1 MLFNFF
7 TDNIRGVICSLL
19 KKIFMNFLR
28 TIKVLLITVAA
39 FFLQNSNAQTSASG
53 VKRPTTKRTA
63 KETGLKDAYK
73 NYFLI
78 GAALNSP
85 QIEEQEPNA
94 KLLVPQQF
102 NSITPENIM
111 KCEVIYPG
119 WDKYNFYLADKYVAY
134 GKKNNMFVVGH
145 TLVWHSQLSPF
156 VNNIQSKDS
165 FLLFFTNHINTVAG
179 RYAEK
184 VNSWDVVN
192 EALNE
197 DGTLRQ
203 SIFLEKLGED
213 YIRKAFELA
222 AKADPKAALYYN
234 DYNIEQPQKRAG
246 VIALVKKLQASGTK
260 INGIGIQAHW
270 SINGP
275 PLKDIEDAIVEFA
288 ALGLKVSFTELDLTA
303 LPNPWDLVGAELSQ
317 NFEGSPYM
325 NPYPNGLPD
334 AMQIKLAK
342 GYEDLF
348 KLFIKHKDKI
358 ERVTFWGVN
367 DGQSWL
373 NNWPIKNRTN
383 HPLFFDRD
391 FKPKLAYKKVM
402 ALVQKTNGLNV
413 KKILNS
419 SYKSLK
425 KLHD

>member
-1 MLFNFF
+1 M
-7 TDNIRGVICSLL
+7 L
-19 KKIFMNFLR
+19 KKLFLFAGAV
-28 TIKVLLITVAA
+28 IMLLYG
-39 FFLQNSNAQTSASG
+39 NAQTSPALSR
-53 VKRPTTKRTA
+53 KPTKRIA
-63 KETGLKDAYK
+63 PKKAGLKDAYK

-94 KLLVPQQF
+94 KVLVPQQF

-111 KCEVIYPG
+111 KCEVIHPG
-119 WDKYNFYLADKYVAY
+119 WDKYNFDLSDKYVAY

-145 TLVWHSQLSPF
+145 TLVWHSQLSSF
-156 VNNIQSKDS
+156 ANNIQSKDS
-165 FLLFFTNHINTVAG
+165 FLLFFANHINTVAG
-179 RYAEK
+179 RYAGK
-184 VNSWDVVN
+184 IDSWDVVN

-203 SIFLEKLGED
+203 SVFLEKLGED
-213 YIRKAFELA
+213 YIQKAFELA
-222 AKADPKAALYYN
+222 AKADPNAKLYYN

-246 VIALVKKLQASGTK
+246 TIALIRKLQAAGTK
-260 INGIGIQAHW
+260 IDGVGIQAHW

-275 PLKDIEDAIVEFA
+275 PLKEVEDAILEFS

-303 LPNPWDLVGAELSQ
+303 LPNPWDLKGADVSQ
-317 NFEGSPYM
+317 NYEGSPFM
-325 NPYPNGLPD
+325 NPYPKSLPD
-334 AMQIKLAK
+334 SMQLKLAK

-348 KLFIKHKDKI
+348 KLFIKYKNKI

-383 HPLFFDRD
+383 YPLFFDRN
-391 FKPKLAYKKVM
+391 FKPKLACKKVM
-402 ALVQKTNGLNV
+402 ALVQK
-413 KKILNS
+413 K
-419 SYKSLK
+419 
-425 KLHD
+425 